1 MNRKGIILA
10 GGMGTRLYPITLSI
24 SKQLLPVYDKP
35 MIYYPLSVLMLSEV
49 RDILII
55 STPQHLDQYRQL
67 LGNGKQWGVNFT
79 YAAQEKP
86 QGLAQAFL
94 IGETFI
100 DNDPCVLTLGDNIF
114 YAHHLSNML
123 KQANENKQGATLF
136 VYQVDNPSAYGVVE
150 FDDQGTPIN
159 ILEKPEH
166 PPSNLA
172 VTGLYFYDNQVV
184 DIAKTVKPSARNEL
198 EIASINQYYLD
209 KNQLNLI
216 NLGRGSAWL
225 DGGTHDSLLQA
236 SQFIETLEKRQG
248 LKIACLEEIALRCKY
263 ISIDEFAEQAYR
275 LKNNAY
281 GKYLLKI
288 LKEEGSHKHAVPA

>member
-1 MNRKGIILA
+1 MNRKGIVLA
-10 GGMGTRLYPITLSI
+10 GGLGTRLYPITLGI

-35 MIYYPLSVLMLSEV
+35 MIYYPLSVLMLAGV

-55 STPQHLDQYRQL
+55 STPEHMDQYHRL
-67 LGNGKQWGVNFT
+67 LGDGQQWGVNFT
-79 YAAQEKP
+79 YAIQESPK
-86 QGLAQAFL
+86 GLAEAFL

-100 DNDPCVLTLGDNIF
+100 GNSSSVLTLGDNIF
-114 YAHHLSNML
+114 YAHNLTKIL
-123 KQANENKQGATLF
+123 RQANENKDGATLF
-136 VYQVDNPSAYGVVE
+136 VYHVDNPSAYGVVE
-150 FDDQGTPIN
+150 FDAQGNPIN

-184 DIAKTVKPSARNEL
+184 DIAKTVKPSLRNEL
-198 EIASINQYYLD
+198 EIASINQHYLSN
-209 KNQLNLI
+209 KQLKLI

-225 DGGTHDSLLQA
+225 DSGTHDSLLQA

-248 LKIACLEEIALRCKY
+248 LKVACLEEVALQCKY
-263 ISIDEFAEQAYR
+263 ITLDEFAKQAHR

-281 GKYLLKI
+281 GQYLLKI
-288 LKEEGSHKHAVPA
+288 LREEESHKHAVSA